1 MQTVDGQRIVGGGV
15 SYYVVIGKNLYLVKN
30 FQLNRLKVA

>member
-1 MQTVDGQRIVGGGV
+1 MQTVDGQRIVGGV